1 VEAAPGAAIPVV
13 LENAEAASGLA
24 LMLQQF
30 IEQTL
35 SESPDKQR
43 RARGLRGEAL
53 FRAAEDENVCVHIAF
68 RGDRVEL
75 RDTGGSVGARSPG
88 AAEFTADFLSIAH
101 LTSGRASPLAL
112 YAQRKLRARFRL
124 RQLPFLLNMLRFMQ
138 TAEPGRGAAGARR
151 LWLAAAIALV
161 AAAVVWLIIA

>member
-1 VEAAPGAAIPVV
+1 VEAAPDAAIPVV

-43 RARGLRGEAL
+43 RARSLRGDAL

-75 RDTGGSVGARSPG
+75 RDTGGSV
-88 AAEFTADFLSIAH
+88 AAGTAAVTADFLSIAH
-101 LTSGRASPLAL
+101 LTSGQSSPLAL
-112 YAQRKLRARFRL
+112 YAQRKLRAHFRL

-138 TAEPGRGAAGARR
+138 TAEPSRGAAPARR
-151 LWLAAAIALV
+151 LWLAAIIALAAIAF
-161 AAAVVWLIIA
+161 AWYIID